1 MNSTDINA
9 VAPVAPVA
17 DINPIVEPETSPDT
31 CPICFEIL
39 TQNKNFCSTPCG
51 HVFCFSCIA
60 KHMTIGS
67 NTCPCCRGEINEKKS
82 DTDEED
88 TEYSDIEFSDD
99 DDFETDDEL
108 ENENDIIDDDDDEE
122 IFSNIESIE
131 THLKNNN
138 ISYLDILSTLIN
150 RFPKNNTRLMNK
162 RIQKQL
168 FNLINELDEEN
179 SINKR
184 ETRNM
189 TLEDIRY
196 DN

>member
-1 MNSTDINA
+1 MNSANIN
-9 VAPVAPVA
+9 PVA
-17 DINPIVEPETSPDT
+17 EPDT

-51 HVFCFSCIA
+51 HVFCFNCIT

-82 DTDEED
+82 DTDVEES
-88 TEYSDIEFSDD
+88 EYSDETIDFSDD
-99 DDFETDDEL
+99 DFDTDDEL
-108 ENENDIIDDDDDEE
+108 ENENDIVDDDEE
-122 IFSNIESIE
+122 DGSNIESIE
-131 THLKNNN
+131 RHLKNNN
-138 ISYLDILSTLIN
+138 ITYLDILSTLIN

-184 ETRNM
+184 ESQSM
-189 TLEDIRY
+189 SLEDIRY

>member
-1 MNSTDINA
+1 MNSAN
-9 VAPVAPVA
+9 
-17 DINPIVEPETSPDT
+17 INPTDVNPVVEPELET
-31 CPICFEIL
+31 CPICFETL

-51 HVFCFSCIA
+51 HVFCFNCIA

-67 NTCPCCRGEINEKKS
+67 NTCPCCRGEINEKKT
-82 DTDEED
+82 DTDDEEGS
-88 TEYSDIEFSDD
+88 EYSDETIEFSDFD
-99 DDFETDDEL
+99 TDDEL
-108 ENENDIIDDDDDEE
+108 ESENVIEDEDDEDG
-122 IFSNIESIE
+122 SNIESIE
-131 THLKNNN
+131 RHLKNNN

-162 RIQKQL
+162 RMQKQL
-168 FNLINELDEEN
+168 FNLINELDEEY

-184 ETRNM
+184 EIQAM